1 RILSST
7 TYIDKGG
14 RPALLSLLPFQGV
27 DFYGNYSFRYLWQK
41 RLHFWSYSH
50 HPFYLQRG
58 ALSIKHDLQTRPS
71 TFLRF
76 RFLRAST
83 FRRLSFIPKEPK
95 VARIVLQG
103 PSRGRY
109 SGCSTPIS

>member
-1 RILSST
+1 
-7 TYIDKGG
+7 
-14 RPALLSLLPFQGV
+14 V

-71 TFLRF
+71 KKTRAIFVSLGAKLAQVQILRGGGDPWSPWSGQRSDERGFVVGVIADAAKMAF
-76 RFLRAST
+76 R
-83 FRRLSFIPKEPK
+83 
-95 VARIVLQG
+95 
-103 PSRGRY
+103 
-109 SGCSTPIS
+109 

>member
-1 RILSST
+1 
-7 TYIDKGG
+7 
-14 RPALLSLLPFQGV
+14 V

-71 TFLRF
+71 NLGFTHLEDMDKSHLYLRSNRSWNGIRTDEF
-76 RFLRAST
+76 ESNYTVVDHPILR
-83 FRRLSFIPKEPK
+83 PK
-95 VARIVLQG
+95 AL
-103 PSRGRY
+103 
-109 SGCSTPIS
+109 